1 MEPSDAKTI
10 AQILHDA
17 AIDDQ
22 LHADL
27 ESGDL
32 DVLKKYGLT
41 ERQAELLK
49 GGKLTEIRFTIEQET
64 DVHNSP
70 AEAVKLLVTWIKPA
84 GSS

>member
-1 MEPSDAKTI
+1 MNESDAKTI
-10 AQILHDA
+10 AQFLHDV

-22 LHADL
+22 LHEDIK
-27 ESGDL
+27 SGEIEA
-32 DVLKKYGLT
+32 LKKYGLT

-70 AEAVKLLVTWIKPA
+70 VESVKLIVTWVSP
-84 GSS
+84 G